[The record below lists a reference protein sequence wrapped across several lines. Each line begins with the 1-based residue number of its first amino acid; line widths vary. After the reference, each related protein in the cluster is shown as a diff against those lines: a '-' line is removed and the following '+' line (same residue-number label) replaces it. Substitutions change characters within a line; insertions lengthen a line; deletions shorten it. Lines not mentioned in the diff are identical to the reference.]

1 MTRVFIYSRVSTDE
15 QADGCSL
22 DVQEQRLTTY
32 CENKGYT
39 IIKPIRDDYSAKDY
53 NLVRPGL
60 KEIYEYCKKHRG
72 EVDKVLFLRW
82 DRFTRNVEFAM
93 TYKRKFYDEMGI
105 EINAIENPIDFSTP
119 EWATLFPL

>member
-22 DVQEQRLTTY
+22 DVQEQRLTKY

-60 KEIYEYCKKHRG
+60 KEIYEYCKKIM
-72 EVDKVLFLRW
+72 
-82 DRFTRNVEFAM
+82 NY
-93 TYKRKFYDEMGI
+93 YKTDLYMI
-105 EINAIENPIDFSTP
+105 
-119 EWATLFPL
+119 